1 MKGRN
6 NPPPVIDMPQIMSYI
21 ISSRLTAWEL
31 HFTGLSGIN
40 LITGNPIYRNFCIL
54 SILSTIWAGHQARL
68 VVISV
73 FNLLDG
79 RCHIRVQ
86 PVHLRIHYR
95 TADYPQEA
103 GITGADQY
111 AHGICFFAAVYK
123 CVKLIDLC
131 RGYHDNNRTLICLQC
146 LNFGLNIKSAICL
159 CSSTSGQYGIFIL
172 PKLFPVNWLIVDVK
186 KEPK

>member
-1 MKGRN
+1 MK
-6 NPPPVIDMPQIMSYI
+6 
-21 ISSRLTAWEL
+21 
-31 HFTGLSGIN
+31 
-40 LITGNPIYRNFCIL
+40 
-54 SILSTIWAGHQARL
+54 AGHQARL

-131 RGYHDNNRTLICLQC
+131 RGYHDTRDILFDICLD
-146 LNFGLNIKSAICL
+146 LIKSFAIADGTKHQFDL
-159 CSSTSGQYGIFIL
+159 LILLFILKYQDGIFSFSSSVGC
-172 PKLFPVNWLIVDVK
+172 LFSSPSGTSICI
-186 KEPK
+186 PSASIS